1 MGRLHIRSK
10 LLAFLLII
18 AGGIVSYHYYAS
30 WRKAR
35 SPKDVAYVLPGS
47 LEVVDAPGAIRL
59 AVESVK
65 AGDRVEVLLRSHDWA
80 KVKLEDGRT
89 GWVESKDI
97 VDSEAYE
104 GSQKL
109 LRDLENLSVQAEG
122 HAPQP
127 INLRSE
133 PSRDSACVAQLPNN
147 QKLQVFGRK
156 IVARPSQAADP
167 SSPAAKEVWYLV
179 KADTHAGWV
188 LGRSVTLDVPAP
200 ISANAQGYNLVAWMV
215 LNTVA
220 DNGRQVPQYLAA
232 DRAAN
237 QDADFTHIRVFTWWV
252 KNQQY
257 VTSYAESGLRGY
269 FPIRVAQNG
278 KVPQFRL
285 NLLDEQGNKVQKVY
299 ALFNTLTR
307 PQGFVEG
314 WDSNLAP
321 TRAPS
326 RRAQRSR

>member
-1 MGRLHIRSK
+1 M
-10 LLAFLLII
+10 II
-18 AGGIVSYHYYAS
+18 AGGIISYHYYAS

-35 SPKDVAYVLPGS
+35 SDKHVAYVLPS
-47 LEVVDAPGAIRL
+47 ALEVVDAPGEIRL

-65 AGDRVEVLLRSHDWA
+65 AGDRVRVLLRSHNWA

-89 GWVESKDI
+89 GWVESKNI

-104 GSQKL
+104 SSRKL
-109 LRDLENLSVQAEG
+109 LRDLEDIPVQAEAR
-122 HAPQP
+122 APQS

-133 PSRDSACVAQLPNN
+133 PSRDSTSLAQLPNN
-147 QKLQVFGRK
+147 QKLQVFGRR
-156 IVARPSQAADP
+156 IVEGPAQHADP

-179 KADTHAGWV
+179 KADARAGWV
-188 LGRSVTLDVPAP
+188 LGRSVSLDIPAP

-215 LNTVA
+215 LNTAA

-269 FPIRVAQNG
+269 FPIRVTQNG

-299 ALFNTLTR
+299 ALFNTITR

-314 WDSNLAP
+314 WDSNSPP
-321 TRAPS
+321 TRGPS
-326 RRAQRSR
+326 RRAQRRP

>member
-1 MGRLHIRSK
+1 
-10 LLAFLLII
+10 
-18 AGGIVSYHYYAS
+18 
-30 WRKAR
+30 
-35 SPKDVAYVLPGS
+35 VLPGS
-47 LEVVDAPGAIRL
+47 LEVVDAPGEIRL

-65 AGDRVEVLLRSHDWA
+65 AGDRLQVLLRSHNWA

-97 VDSEAYE
+97 VDAPAYE

-109 LRDLENLSVQAEG
+109 LNDLENIPVQAEG

-127 INLRSE
+127 INLRYE
-133 PSRDSACVAQLPNN
+133 PSRDSASLAQLPNN

-156 IVARPSQAADP
+156 IVERPSPSADR
-167 SSPAAKEVWYLV
+167 SSPAAKEAWYLV
-179 KADTHAGWV
+179 KADTRAGWV
-188 LGRSVTLDVPAP
+188 LGRSVTLDIPAP

-237 QDADFTHIRVFTWWV
+237 QDPDFTHIRVFTWWV

-269 FPIRVAQNG
+269 FPMRVVRNG

-285 NLLDEQGNKVQKVY
+285 NLVDDQGNKVQKVY
-299 ALFNTLTR
+299 ALFDTLTR
-307 PQGFVEG
+307 PQGLVEG
-314 WDSNLAP
+314 WDSNAP
-321 TRAPS
+321 PLREPS
-326 RRAQRSR
+326 RRASRRR

>member
-1 MGRLHIRSK
+1 
-10 LLAFLLII
+10 LII
-18 AGGIVSYHYYAS
+18 AAGIIGYHYYAS
-30 WRKAR
+30 WRKTDSA
-35 SPKDVAYVLPGS
+35 KDVAYVLPSS
-47 LEVVDAPGAIRL
+47 LEVVDAPGEIRL

-65 AGDRVEVLLRSHDWA
+65 AGDRVQVLLRKRDWA
-80 KVKLEDGRT
+80 KVKLADGRA
-89 GWVESKDI
+89 GWVECKDI
-97 VDSEAYE
+97 VDVQAYE

-109 LRDLENLSVQAEG
+109 LRDLENLPVQAEG
-122 HAPQP
+122 HAPQS

-133 PSRDSACVAQLPNN
+133 PSRDSASLAQLPNN

-156 IVARPSQAADP
+156 IVGRPSQSAD
-167 SSPAAKEVWYLV
+167 SSSAAAKEVWYLV
-179 KADTHAGWV
+179 KADARAGWV
-188 LGRSVTLDVPAP
+188 LGRSVTLDIPAP

-215 LNTVA
+215 LNTAA

-257 VTSYAESGLRGY
+257 VTSYAESGLHGY
-269 FPIRVAQNG
+269 FPMRVTQNG

-285 NLLDEQGNKVQKVY
+285 NLVDEQGNKVQKVY
-299 ALFNTLTR
+299 ALYDTITR
-307 PQGFVEG
+307 PLGFVEG
-314 WDSNLAP
+314 WDSNSTP

-326 RRAQRSR
+326 RRAQRRR

>member
-1 MGRLHIRSK
+1 MGRLHIRTK

-18 AGGIVSYHYYAS
+18 AGGIISYHYYAS

-35 SPKDVAYVLPGS
+35 PPKNVAYVLPGA
-47 LEVVDAPGAIRL
+47 LEVVDAPGEIRL
-59 AVESVK
+59 AVESVR
-65 AGDRVEVLLRSHDWA
+65 AGDRVEVLLRSRNWA

-109 LRDLENLSVQAEG
+109 LRDLENFPPQAEA
-122 HAPQP
+122 HAPQS

-133 PSRDSACVAQLPNN
+133 PSRDSASLAQLPNN

-156 IVARPSQAADP
+156 IVERPVQSADP

-179 KADTHAGWV
+179 KADARAGWV
-188 LGRSVTLDVPAP
+188 PGRSVTLDIPAA

-232 DRAAN
+232 DRTAN
-237 QDADFTHIRVFTWWV
+237 QDADFTHIRVFTWWM

-269 FPIRVAQNG
+269 FPIRVAQNA

-285 NLLDEQGNKVQKVY
+285 NLLDEHGNKVQKVY
-299 ALFNTLTR
+299 ALFNTITL

-314 WDSNLAP
+314 WDSNSP
-321 TRAPS
+321 PVRTPSPRAP
-326 RRAQRSR
+326 RRR

>member
-1 MGRLHIRSK
+1 M
-10 LLAFLLII
+10 
-18 AGGIVSYHYYAS
+18 
-30 WRKAR
+30 
-35 SPKDVAYVLPGS
+35 LPSS
-47 LEVVDAPGAIRL
+47 LEVVDAPGQIRL

-65 AGDRVEVLLRSHDWA
+65 AGDPLQVLLRSHDWA

-97 VDSEAYE
+97 VDSLAHD

-109 LRDLENLSVQAEG
+109 LQDLENLPAQAEG
-122 HAPQP
+122 HAPQS

-133 PSRDSACVAQLPNN
+133 PSREAASLAQLPNN

-156 IVARPSQAADP
+156 IVARPSQAAEP
-167 SSPAAKEVWYLV
+167 SAPASKEVWYLV
-179 KADTHAGWV
+179 KADTRAGWV
-188 LGRSVTLDVPAP
+188 PGRSVTLDIPAP

-215 LNTVA
+215 LNSVA

-269 FPIRVAQNG
+269 FPIRVVQNG

-285 NLLDEQGNKVQKVY
+285 NLVDENGNKIQKVY
-299 ALFNTLTR
+299 ALFDTITR

-314 WDSNLAP
+314 WDSNATP
-321 TRAPS
+321 IRAPS
-326 RRAQRSR
+326 RRAERRPQTMVK

>member
-1 MGRLHIRSK
+1 M
-10 LLAFLLII
+10 
-18 AGGIVSYHYYAS
+18 
-30 WRKAR
+30 
-35 SPKDVAYVLPGS
+35 AYVLPSS
-47 LEVVDAPGAIRL
+47 LVVGDAPGEIRL
-59 AVESVK
+59 AVETVK
-65 AGDRVEVLLRSHDWA
+65 AGDRVQVLLRSRNWA
-80 KVKLEDGRT
+80 KVKLADGRT
-89 GWVESKDI
+89 GWVECKDI
-97 VDSEAYE
+97 VDSQAYE

-109 LRDLENLSVQAEG
+109 LGDLQNLPVQAEG
-122 HAPQP
+122 HAPQS

-133 PSRDSACVAQLPNN
+133 PSRDSASLGQLPNN

-156 IVARPSQAADP
+156 IVERPSQAADA
-167 SSPAAKEVWYLV
+167 SSSTVKEAWYLV
-179 KADTHAGWV
+179 KADARAGWV
-188 LGRSVTLDVPAP
+188 LGRSVTLDIPGP

-232 DRAAN
+232 DRSGN

-269 FPIRVAQNG
+269 FPIRVTQNG

-299 ALFNTLTR
+299 ALFNTITR

-314 WDSNLAP
+314 WDSNSPP
-321 TRAPS
+321 TRGPS
-326 RRAQRSR
+326 RRAQRRP